1 MATRRRGEDSP
12 GTRPAATF
20 KIEGEEG
27 GEQQERGRCEEVGV
41 GGGDDHRCLH
51 RVDFVSTSQL
61 DMPTLA
67 TDRGVRGQTFRGCCQ
82 QASLRSTF

>member
-1 MATRRRGEDSP
+1 MATRRQGEHSP

-20 KIEGEEG
+20 KTEGEG
-27 GEQQERGRCEEVGV
+27 GEQQERGRCEVGV
-41 GGGDDHRCLH
+41 GGDHRCLH

-67 TDRGVRGQTFRGCCQ
+67 TDGGLRGQTFHGRCR